1 MHQIN
6 KTPYG
11 YKLVFDGFI
20 KADEMKQWVDES
32 KSALRTSPP
41 KFGVLIDMRGLKPL
55 PADSQPLMEEGQ
67 KAFKMAG
74 MERSCVILSSAIQTM
89 QFKRIARETGIDAFE
104 RYIDASSE
112 ANWEKKGIDWL
123 KSGVEP

>member
-1 MHQIN
+1 MHKID
-6 KTPYG
+6 KMPYG
-11 YKLVFDGFI
+11 YKLTFDGFI
-20 KADEMKQWVDES
+20 KADEMKQWVEES
-32 KSALRTSPP
+32 KRALATSPA

-67 KAFKMAG
+67 KAYKMAG
-74 MERSCVILSSAIQTM
+74 MQRSCVILASAIQTM

-112 ANWEKKGIDWL
+112 SDWEKKGIAWAKD
-123 KSGVEP
+123 GVEP